1 MDPPIIAHAAAR
13 MLYEAKTIVAAHRLF
28 ALPLARARGR
38 NHPIGP
44 DTEIVIEGFPRS
56 ATSFAVAAFQMAQDH
71 TVDIAHHTHS
81 PSQVIEAVRRGIPT
95 LLLVREPEDA
105 ILSHVVRRP
114 ELTVAQ
120 G

>member
-56 ATSFAVAAFQMAQDH
+56 ATSFAVAAFRLAQDRE
-71 TVDIAHHTHS
+71 VVVGHHVHS
-81 PSQVIEAVRRGIPT
+81 PAQVIEAVRRGVPAIV
-95 LLLVREPEDA
+95 LVREPEEA
-105 ILSHVVRRP
+105 ALSF
-114 ELTVAQ
+114 L
-120 G
+120 